1 MSDSVAN
8 LTVKV
13 DTKSVS
19 AAVKALDALAAT
31 AAKVEESLKGIGGKA
46 PGLGRGAGGA
56 EEGAKK
62 SERALA
68 AMEKRIDAA
77 ARQYE
82 KMIRMINQANV
93 SESQRRNLITDTG
106 NAYLKHLAVIQ
117 KVNAGT
123 LDLTRANIAWKNSVS
138 DVKDSVK
145 ALETQENRR
154 VAAARK
160 NASELAAIEK
170 KRVTDVVAFE
180 RIMQQAQTRASG
192 ITGRAARQVGPEQ
205 FSAISASTTNALN
218 QYQSALRTYG
228 LNSVGATKATGEFN
242 RAMQGLS
249 GDIARTGGLLPKLS
263 DNARVISAAFGAAN
277 ASLSG
282 FSRIVFNTGAA
293 IAALGAA
300 FGTREIVQSIVEY
313 EKFTNTLRTVSATS
327 GEFQRN
333 LQFLTNEADRIG
345 FSVGEVGNSFARL
358 SLAMKGAG
366 FSGDETRTSFTQ
378 LSEAARNFGLSS
390 ADTMG
395 VIRALEQS
403 MSKGKFMAE
412 EVRLQLGD
420 RLPIAMA
427 ALDKAVTK
435 VDGGQADLNKRFE
448 EGSLDVKRYGT
459 EFIRQINLM
468 SGGSEALSRTSN
480 SISAAFGR
488 LGTQFTLFS
497 NAIGEGG
504 LNNAVITFANSLTD
518 VMKTLR
524 EIGATEA
531 IGAAFAAFGDV
542 ILLVIKGLTEFIRLL
557 KEIGA
562 LDALN
567 WMLGVVSKLAQE
579 FSGLLGASNQFT
591 KSINE
596 LNKAGTKVNDSISEF
611 NEVLFRNKQTL
622 DASSTAIERRI
633 EANKRLGMSEGDA
646 IAAAAEAERKRMEI
660 ERSAAQRELAAAER
674 AAAAM
679 RRGLTPRIRVIGT
692 TQQNIE
698 EQLRTPNL
706 SANMRSAL
714 EAEQQAFAAANPIIN
729 DFLKGTLS
737 ALDAVNK
744 LNDTFKG
751 KVIPDA
757 IEEIRQKLVEA
768 SLDTKFQATSD
779 ALIAARKR
787 VSELDQ
793 SITEFANKFSS
804 GVYVQFTI
812 DIIRQQEGGARA
824 TTGSLAEVEQSAL
837 QDMLNTQSTA
847 KIAEA
852 TRKLVG
858 DIQKTE
864 EYGITADMSNTKLIK
879 LVRTNEKFR
888 DLLPKVAERLD
899 QVSIAEDNVGSKV
912 EESTKKTTGAENTLE
927 KYLAT
932 LRAQIADQGKIAAAY
947 RISTAAGED
956 AELQLKAETEAIRLG
971 AKTEAERIALKKQI
985 LPLLQKEAEGEKSV
999 NAAKDLPRMRDEI
1012 ALLEK
1017 ERSLLGESLSFREQ
1031 ELAVFRALQQSRG
1044 ASDEDRAKIENYTR
1058 QIVRGRQ
1065 EIDQLDNSYKEMA
1078 NIGVRA
1084 FEQVGDAITE
1094 AFAKGEI
1101 RALNFGNVIRGVMS
1115 SIVQS
1120 ILRLGIVNPIINSI
1134 FSGTML
1140 PTLGAGLSI
1149 LGGGGAAA
1157 AGAAAGGGGGIMQ
1170 MLGLSSLIPKEGL
1183 LSSLGISGLLSTP
1196 LISSTLSSA
1205 TPAALGAMGGVYGPA
1220 SAAQLAAAGGVPGIT
1235 FGGLLGGAG
1244 AGIGA
1249 GMFLNSMLG
1258 GNQTGGTVGSGFGAI
1273 GGALLAGAG
1282 LLGPL
1287 GPLAAGL
1294 IGGLAG
1300 GGLGGLIGPK
1310 PSSKGFSYAL
1320 RSQDGQLAMT
1330 DTYYNEQGRAQFE
1343 EANAKI
1349 PAINAYLK
1357 QRGLTV
1363 SGVRAV
1369 GGNKYGMGN
1378 LGYGEAAS
1386 FNEALGSLKFAATA
1400 NEELNKALS
1409 TRSFAGPEK
1418 LQEFVDGFIA
1428 LQDTIKGL
1436 TEDPVPEFKKQMDAL
1451 IDSFAQAAAKAREY
1465 GVNEEE
1471 LLAARDKA
1479 IAKLE
1484 EQRNLTLR
1492 DMALNLTIRR
1502 LTAQGMDQEVERIQ
1516 MSYNAQK
1523 EIESFTASIDALGIT
1538 AEEKSKLLIAL
1549 EETQAIEREK
1559 VIKESTKNIRDYL
1572 DSLRTSS
1579 ELSGTTGMGRLTAA
1593 QDLFNRDLA
1602 AAQAGDKEAISRI
1615 TQSADTLLNLARSI
1629 YGSTASFYDIRNQVV
1644 PGLEGLVNAPPTSG
1658 PQSLMNL
1665 ADVPLVSQV
1674 LGARQDAALTES
1686 LGYSQRFD
1694 EKLAAL
1700 LPIAEDIRDA
1710 VQQANQGLSTSYGSP
1725 SFEDYTGPDSSAGGG
1740 FGGDMSGGGGGG
1752 MQAALGAVLKHG
1764 RVTAYAYGGIPDF
1777 VNSPTMAPMA
1787 LFGEAGPEAIMPL
1800 RRGADG
1806 RLGVEVNGNGSQ
1818 AVVAELRAVRNEI
1831 INLRETVDENDR
1843 DQGAA
1848 LVDVVSDL
1856 RIQIGELREE
1866 LRTTRLRAQ

>member
-19 AAVKALDALAAT
+19 AAVQALDKLAAV
-31 AAKVEESLKGIGGKA
+31 AAKVEKSVGNIGAASAKQSQSAQSLEKWASKSESAFAKMEKRL
-46 PGLGRGAGGA
+46 

-62 SERALA
+62 YEQITRLVNKHALSEGMRADTMNRVNRA
-68 AMEKRIDAA
+68 FE
-77 ARQYE
+77 QYNRVAGNVNATTIQ
-82 KMIRMINQANV
+82 MDRATRRYNQAIEQTKTGIDSV
-93 SESQRRNLITDTG
+93 IKLERQKAEALRRSAKEQESNARAINRDTQR
-106 NAYLKHLAVIQ
+106 Q
-117 KVNAGT
+117 
-123 LDLTRANIAWKNSVS
+123 
-138 DVKDSVK
+138 VKD
-145 ALETQENRR
+145 AL
-154 VAAARK
+154 
-160 NASELAAIEK
+160 
-170 KRVTDVVAFE
+170 AFE
-180 RIMQQAQTRASG
+180 RIMQQAQTRVAG
-192 ITGRAARQVGPEQ
+192 ITGRAGRQVSPER
-205 FSAISASTTNALN
+205 FSGISAGATNALN
-218 QYQSALRTYG
+218 QYTSALRTYG
-228 LNSVGATKATGEFN
+228 LGTIGAQKATGEFN

-249 GDIARTGGLLPKLS
+249 GDIARVGGLLPKLS

-277 ASLSG
+277 ASLNG

-435 VDGGQADLNKRFE
+435 VDGRQADLNKRFE

-504 LNNAVITFANSLTD
+504 LNNAVITFANSLTEI
-518 VMKTLR
+518 MKTLR
-524 EIGATEA
+524 EIGATDT
-531 IGAAFAAFGDV
+531 IGAAFAALGDV
-542 ILLVIKGLTEFIRLL
+542 ILLVIKGVVELIRLL

-646 IAAAAEAERKRMEI
+646 IAAAAEAERKRLEI
-660 ERSAAQRELAAAER
+660 EKSAAQRELAAAER

-714 EAEQQAFAAANPIIN
+714 EDEQQAFAAANPIIN

-751 KVIPDA
+751 KAIPDA
-757 IEEIRQKLVEA
+757 IEEIRQKIVEA

-824 TTGSLAEVEQSAL
+824 TTGSLAEVQQSAL
-837 QDMLNTQSTA
+837 QAMLNTQSTA
-847 KIAEA
+847 KIAES
-852 TRKLVG
+852 TR
-858 DIQKTE
+858 
-864 EYGITADMSNTKLIK
+864 TALRDTGLIEKFAGAADLSDKQLIK
-879 LVRTNEKFR
+879 LVRTNKEFR
-888 DLLPKVAERLD
+888 DVLPQVAERLD

-912 EESTKKTTGAENTLE
+912 EGSTKKITAAENTLE

-932 LRAQIADQGKIAAAY
+932 LRAQIRDQGEIAAAY
-947 RISTAAGED
+947 RVSTAAGED
-956 AELQLKAETEAIRLG
+956 AEMQLKAETEAIRLG
-971 AKTEAERIALKKQI
+971 AKTDAERIALKKQI
-985 LPLLQKEAEGEKSV
+985 LPLLREEAAGEKNV
-999 NAAKDLPRMRDEI
+999 NAAKDLPRMRDEL

-1017 ERSLLGESLSFREQ
+1017 EQSLLGEALSIREQ
-1031 ELAVFRALQQSRG
+1031 ELAVFRARQQYRG
-1044 ASDEDRAKIENYTR
+1044 ASPEDLRNLENITRETVRAR
-1058 QIVRGRQ
+1058 QQ
-1065 EIDQLDNSYKEMA
+1065 TQQLDNSYKEMA

-1140 PTLGAGLSI
+1140 PTLGLGLSVM
-1149 LGGGGAAA
+1149 GGGGAAA
-1157 AGAAAGGGGGIMQ
+1157 AGAAAGGGGI
-1170 MLGLSSLIPKEGL
+1170 
-1183 LSSLGISGLLSTP
+1183 LSSLGQLTGLSNLLPSGGLSGMMAGANSYLFGTAGSVIEPSLALPGGLINSGTSGLLGSGGSMS
-1196 LISSTLSSA
+1196 LG
-1205 TPAALGAMGGVYGPA
+1205 ALGAGFGV
-1220 SAAQLAAAGGVPGIT
+1220 
-1235 FGGLLGGAG
+1235 
-1244 AGIGA
+1244 
-1249 GMFLNSMLG
+1249 GMFTNSMLG
-1258 GNQTGGTVGSGFGAI
+1258 GNQLGGGIGSGVGSLAGMALGSMIGMPFLGAI
-1273 GGALLAGAG
+1273 LGGA
-1282 LLGPL
+1282 
-1287 GPLAAGL
+1287 
-1294 IGGLAG
+1294 AG

-1310 PSSKGFSYAL
+1310 PSSKGFSYNL
-1320 RSQDGQLAMT
+1320 GTEGGRLAPI
-1330 DTYYNEQGRAQFE
+1330 DYRYFNEQGRAQFQ
-1343 EANAKI
+1343 EAEAGVASTNA
-1349 PAINAYLK
+1349 LL
-1357 QRGLTV
+1357 QQFGLTAT
-1363 SGVRAV
+1363 GGRAV
-1369 GGNKYGMGN
+1369 GGNRFGMGN

-1386 FNEALGSLKFAATA
+1386 FGEAFKSLQFAATA

-1418 LQEFVDGFIA
+1418 LQEFVGGFIA

-1436 TEDPVPEFKKQMDAL
+1436 TADPVPEFKKQMDAL
-1451 IDSFAQAAAKAREY
+1451 IDSFAQATAKAREY
-1465 GVNEEE
+1465 GIGEEE
-1471 LLAARDKA
+1471 LLAARDKQ

-1484 EQRNLTLR
+1484 EQRS
-1492 DMALNLTIRR
+1492 LTIRDTALEMHVRR
-1502 LTAQGMDQEVERIQ
+1502 LMAEGMDQEAQRIELA
-1516 MSYNAQK
+1516 YKTQK
-1523 EIESFTASIDALGIT
+1523 EIESFTASLDALGIS
-1538 AEEKSKLLIAL
+1538 AEEKSRLLVEL
-1549 EETQAIEREK
+1549 ERTQAAERVK
-1559 VIKESTKNIRDYL
+1559 ILKDANKNIRDYL

-1579 ELSGTTGMGRLTAA
+1579 PLSGTTTMGRLGAA
-1593 QDLFNRDLA
+1593 QELFNRDLA
-1602 AAQAGDKEAISRI
+1602 AAQTGNVDALNRI
-1615 TQSADTLLNLARSI
+1615 TQSADTLLNLAREV
-1629 YGSTASFYDIRNQVV
+1629 YASTGGFHDIRGRVV
-1644 PGLEGLVNAPPTSG
+1644 SGLESLATTPMSQ
-1658 PQSLMNL
+1658 QSLPDL
-1665 ADVPLVSQV
+1665 ASVPLVAEMTN
-1674 LGARQDAALTES
+1674 LRTNAAIAETAE
-1686 LGYSQRFD
+1686 YTKRFD
-1694 EKLAAL
+1694 SKLAEL
-1700 LPIAEDIRDA
+1700 LPIAEAIQAA
-1710 VQQANQGLSTSYGSP
+1710 VEQANQISNVGFDGS
-1725 SFEDYTGPDSSAGGG
+1725 SQSAGEGG
-1740 FGGDMSGGGGGG
+1740 GSGSGGGGGG
-1752 MQAALGAVLKHG
+1752 GMGGGGGSDGGFALGGAFRHG
-1764 RVTAYAYGGIPDF
+1764 RIMAYANGGIPDY
-1777 VNSPTMAPMA
+1777 VNSPTLAPMA

-1800 RRGADG
+1800 RRGPDG
-1806 RLGVEVNGNGSQ
+1806 RLGVEVNGSDNQ
-1818 AVVAELRAVRNEI
+1818 AVVSELRAVRDEI
-1831 INLRETVDENDR
+1831 VSLREATVDSDGNEST
-1843 DQGAA
+1843 G
-1848 LVDVVSDL
+1848 LVEAIAEL
-1856 RIQIGELREE
+1856 RVQVGGLREE
-1866 LRTTRLRAQ
+1866 LRTARLRAQ

>member
-1 MSDSVAN
+1 LSDSVAN

-31 AAKVEESLKGIGGKA
+31 AAKVEKSVSNVGGKA
-46 PGLGRGAGGA
+46 TGLGRAQDETA
-56 EEGAKK
+56 KGAKK
-62 SERALA
+62 SESALA

-82 KMIRMINQANV
+82 KMIRMINQSNV
-93 SESQRRNLITDTG
+93 SESQRRNLITDTS
-106 NAYLKHLAVIQ
+106 NAYTKHLAVIQ

-123 LDLTRANIAWKNSVS
+123 LDLTRTNIAWKNSVS
-138 DVKDSVK
+138 NVKDSLK
-145 ALETQENRR
+145 ALETQEKRR
-154 VAAARK
+154 IA
-160 NASELAAIEK
+160 NAKEISAVEK
-170 KRVTDVVAFE
+170 KRVTDVLAFE
-180 RIMQQAQTRASG
+180 RIMQQAQTRVAG
-192 ITGRAARQVGPEQ
+192 ITGRASRQLSPDQ
-205 FSAISASTTNALN
+205 FSGISASATNAIN
-218 QYQSALRTYG
+218 QYQSALRTHG
-228 LNSVGATKATGEFN
+228 LNSIGAAKATGDFN
-242 RAMQGLS
+242 RAMQALS
-249 GDIARTGGLLPKLS
+249 GDIARVGGLLPRIS
-263 DNARVISAAFGAAN
+263 DNARTISAAFGAAN
-277 ASLSG
+277 ASLGG
-282 FSRIVFNTGAA
+282 FSRILFNTGAA

-300 FGTREIVQSIVEY
+300 FGTREIVQSIMEY

-333 LQFLTNEADRIG
+333 LQYLTNEADRIG

-366 FSGDETRTSFTQ
+366 FTGDETRTSFTQ

-435 VDGGQADLNKRFE
+435 VDGRQADLNKRFE

-480 SISAAFGR
+480 SISASFGR

-504 LNNAVITFANSLTD
+504 LNNAVITFSNSLAET
-518 VMKTLR
+518 MKTLR

-531 IGAAFAAFGDV
+531 IGAAFAALGDV
-542 ILLVIKGLTEFIRLL
+542 ILLVIKSIIELIRFLKDTGLLDLFISLAGL
-557 KEIGA
+557 
-562 LDALN
+562 
-567 WMLGVVSKLAQE
+567 VSKLARE
-579 FSGLLGASNQFT
+579 FSGLTGVLNQFT
-591 KSINE
+591 NSTNE
-596 LNKAGTKVNDSISEF
+596 LNKAGTRVNDSISEF

-633 EANKRLGMSEGDA
+633 EANKRLGLSEGDA
-646 IAAAAEAERKRMEI
+646 IAAAAETERKRMEI

-674 AAAAM
+674 AAASM
-679 RRGLTPRIRVIGT
+679 RRGLTPRIRVMET

-698 EQLRTPNL
+698 TELQNPRLT
-706 SANMRSAL
+706 AGTRSAL
-714 EAEQQAFAAANPIIN
+714 EAQRQAFVAANPIVS
-729 DFLKGTLS
+729 DFLNGTLS
-737 ALDAVNK
+737 ALDAANK
-744 LNDTFKG
+744 LTAAFKG
-751 KVIPDA
+751 KEIPDA
-757 IEEIRQKLVEA
+757 IEEIRKALVEA

-779 ALIAARKR
+779 SLIAARKR

-824 TTGSLAEVEQSAL
+824 TTGSLADVQQTAL
-837 QDMLNTQSTA
+837 QSMLNTQSTSN
-847 KIAEA
+847 IAGA
-852 TRKLVG
+852 ARKLVS
-858 DIQKTE
+858 DIDMTE
-864 EYGITADMSNTKLIK
+864 KFGITADMSNKKVIEL
-879 LVRTNEKFR
+879 LRTNDKFR
-888 DLLPKVAERLD
+888 DILPDVAKRLD
-899 QVSIAEDNVGSKV
+899 EVRISEENVKEARDKS
-912 EESTKKTTGAENTLE
+912 ENTLE
-927 KYLAT
+927 KYIAT

-971 AKTEAERIALKKQI
+971 AKTDAERIALKKQI
-985 LPLLQKEAEGEKSV
+985 LPLLRDEAAGEKSV
-999 NAAKDLPRMRDEI
+999 NAAKDLPRMKDEI

-1017 ERSLLGESLSFREQ
+1017 ERSLLGESLSIREQ
-1031 ELAVFRALQQSRG
+1031 ELAIFRYRQQNPK
-1044 ASDEDRAKIENYTR
+1044 ASPEDENIIRKTV
-1058 QIVRGRQ
+1058 QLRQ
-1065 EIDQLDNSYKEMA
+1065 EINQLDNSYKEMA

-1140 PTLGAGLSI
+1140 PTLGLGLSAM
-1149 LGGGGAAA
+1149 GGGGAAA
-1157 AGAAAGGGGGIMQ
+1157 AGVAAGGGGGIMQ
-1170 MLGLSSLIPKEGL
+1170 MLGLSSLIPKEGIL
-1183 LSSLGISGLLSTP
+1183 GSLGLTGPGGLLSTQIFAP
-1196 LISSTLSSA
+1196 SGMMAIAEPSIA
-1205 TPAALGAMGGVYGPA
+1205 TG
-1220 SAAQLAAAGGVPGIT
+1220 AAGLMAPSGGLSL
-1235 FGGLLGGAG
+1235 GGLLGGAG

-1258 GNQTGGTVGSGFGAI
+1258 GNQTGGMVGSGFGAI

-1300 GGLGGLIGPK
+1300 GGLGGLFGPK

-1436 TEDPVPEFKKQMDAL
+1436 TADPVPEFKKQMDAL
-1451 IDSFAQAAAKAREY
+1451 IDSFAQATAKAREY
-1465 GVNEEE
+1465 GIGEEE
-1471 LLAARDKA
+1471 LLAARDKQ

-1484 EQRNLTLR
+1484 EQRS
-1492 DMALNLTIRR
+1492 LTIRDTALEMHVRR
-1502 LTAQGMDQEVERIQ
+1502 LMAEGMDQEAQRIELA
-1516 MSYNAQK
+1516 YKTQK
-1523 EIESFTASIDALGIT
+1523 EIESFTASLDALGIT
-1538 AEEKSKLLIAL
+1538 AGEKSRLLVEL
-1549 EETQAIEREK
+1549 ERTQAAERVK
-1559 VIKESTKNIRDYL
+1559 ILKDSNKNIRDYL

-1579 ELSGTTGMGRLTAA
+1579 PLSGTTTMGRLGAA
-1593 QDLFNRDLA
+1593 QELFTRDLA
-1602 AAQAGDKEAISRI
+1602 EAQTGNVDALNRI
-1615 TQSADTLLNLARSI
+1615 TQSADTLLNLAREV
-1629 YGSTASFYDIRNQVV
+1629 YASTGGFHDIRGRVV
-1644 PGLEGLVNAPPTSG
+1644 SGLESLSTMTAAQ
-1658 PQSLMNL
+1658 QSLPDL
-1665 ADVPLVSQV
+1665 ASVPLVAEMTN
-1674 LGARQDAALTES
+1674 LRTNAAIAETAE
-1686 LGYSQRFD
+1686 YTKRFD
-1694 EKLAAL
+1694 SKLAEL
-1700 LPIAEDIRDA
+1700 LPIAEAIQAA
-1710 VQQANQGLSTSYGSP
+1710 VEQANQNVSISSGSVG
-1725 SFEDYTGPDSSAGGG
+1725 FGDYTGPDPNPSGS
-1740 FGGDMSGGGGGG
+1740 FGGSIESHGAMP
-1752 MQAALGAVLKHG
+1752 AALGAVMKYG
-1764 RVTAYAYGGIPDF
+1764 RVMAYANGGIPDY
-1777 VNSPTMAPMA
+1777 VNSPTLAPMA

-1800 RRGADG
+1800 RRGSDG
-1806 RLGVEVNGNGSQ
+1806 RLGVEVNGSDNQ
-1818 AVVAELRAVRNEI
+1818 AVVSELRAVRDEI
-1831 INLRETVDENDR
+1831 VSLREATADSDSKEST
-1843 DQGAA
+1843 G
-1848 LVDVVSDL
+1848 LVEAIAEL
-1856 RIQIGELREE
+1856 RVQVGGLREE
-1866 LRTTRLRAQ
+1866 LRTARLRAQ